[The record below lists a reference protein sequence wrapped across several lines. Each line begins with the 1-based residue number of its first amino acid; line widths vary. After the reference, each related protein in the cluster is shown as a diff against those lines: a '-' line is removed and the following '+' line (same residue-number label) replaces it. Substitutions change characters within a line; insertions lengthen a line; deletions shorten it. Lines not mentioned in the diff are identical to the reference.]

1 MSVYAKMVMPPQMT
15 ISVSALHSFIRFV
28 HSFIRLEFYSIQFN
42 SFIHSIQPRRA
53 SGGRGL
59 TRGTDQPDCDNP
71 VGAVSP
77 DAAAV
82 DNAVEGRDLGE
93 LGLVSSAAETG
104 DALLGSF
111 GGRCGGGGGRRPR
124 EGVRA
129 GGGEAGGV
137 CDGAGGGHCV
147 YVGGGRWWWSG
158 GGFIYGG
165 GRWGV
170 MGVDVT
176 GVSVVTIERA
186 LDAVPAGQ
194 LAASCGAIERD
205 SGQRSVF
212 IGNCLLRVGYCT
224 VDILFGM
231 LFGIILSRISPHLI
245 LPPPDII
252 PPI

>member
-15 ISVSALHSFIRFV
+15 ISVSALHSFIHFV
-28 HSFIRLEFYSIQFN
+28 HSSIRLEFYSIQFN
-42 SFIHSIQPRRA
+42 SFIHSFNSTPPGKW
-53 SGGRGL
+53 GGGL

-104 DALLGSF
+104 DALLGGF
-111 GGRCGGGGGRRPR
+111 GGRCGGGGGGGRRPR

-147 YVGGGRWWWSG
+147 YVGGE
-158 GGFIYGG
+158 
-165 GRWGV
+165 
-170 MGVDVT
+170 
-176 GVSVVTIERA
+176 VVVER
-186 LDAVPAGQ
+186 GWFY
-194 LAASCGAIERD
+194 IWR
-205 SGQRSVF
+205 RSV
-212 IGNCLLRVGYCT
+212 GG
-224 VDILFGM
+224 DG
-231 LFGIILSRISPHLI
+231 S
-245 LPPPDII
+245 
-252 PPI
+252 